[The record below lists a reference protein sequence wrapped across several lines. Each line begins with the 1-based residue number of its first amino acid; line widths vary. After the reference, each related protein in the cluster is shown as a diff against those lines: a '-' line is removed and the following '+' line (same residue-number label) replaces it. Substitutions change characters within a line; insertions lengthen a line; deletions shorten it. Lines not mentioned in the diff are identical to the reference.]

1 MYNFVHFYFPFFVH
15 SYSIINNSKGYDSD
29 ELNYLIRYRDKN
41 TLDNSLDIKTTLKY
55 IKYVLEGKKI
65 NEEEEITKCMKDF
78 NNLPTYAIEMIKKIN
93 PKMFN
98 FKAHAYKECDEVCD
112 ALIEDP
118 LIYSKIYSYIIGSFL
133 TNNSLDK
140 VNSDESF
147 LKRMKY
153 ITENLSIIDPNLI
166 FSELGIDTSKITSK
180 ENIENYCKVKK
191 S

>member
-1 MYNFVHFYFPFFVH
+1 MPFLKEYSSIFYERYFVQYL
-15 SYSIINNSKGYDSD
+15 SSKGYDSD

-55 IKYVLEGKKI
+55 IKYVLEGKEI
-65 NEEEEITKCMKDF
+65 NEEEEITKCMEAF
-78 NNLPTYAIEMIKKIN
+78 NNLPTYAVEMIKKVN

-98 FKAHAYKECDEVCD
+98 FKDYAYKECDEVCD

-118 LIYSKIYSYIIGSFL
+118 LIFSKTYSYIIGSFL
-133 TNNSLDK
+133 ANNSLDK

-180 ENIENYCKVKK
+180 ENIENYRKVKK